1 MATITLNDQQVEVP
15 NGINLIEAAKLVGV
29 DIPHYCY
36 HPGLSIAGN
45 CRMCL
50 VEVEGARGLQIGCNT
65 MVRDGMVARTNTQ
78 LIEDTRRGV
87 MEFLLLNHPIDCP
100 VCDQA
105 GECRLQD
112 YYMEYGQYDH
122 RSKERKVHKDKVV
135 DVGPQVMLDQE
146 RCILCSRCVRF
157 CDEISKTSELTIMN
171 RGDHSCITTFPG
183 IQLDNPYS
191 MNVVDVC
198 PVGALTSKD
207 FRFKM
212 RVWWLETAKSVCTG
226 CSKGCNTFMEAKD
239 GTVYRYRPRYNGDV
253 NDWWMC
259 DSGRLS
265 YKAINENRLKTPL
278 VAGVET
284 TKAQALQGARERI
297 QFAIKEFGAGSVA
310 AVASPHASLEDNAA
324 LKRFMAEV
332 VGSDQIYAFSTQPT
346 GDSDGFLIEADKT
359 PNQAS
364 FEVLHLSKGLDA
376 LQADLTAGAI
386 KVLIVAR
393 QDIVGQLP
401 AEVAA
406 AVKAV
411 PNLIVMGTHKDAT
424 ADAAT
429 VFLPATTHAES
440 YGSFVNSAKW
450 VQKFMSVVDPA
461 DDMATVWEWLTALAT
476 PIKAGWGYGDV
487 EAVWAVLREEIPAL
501 AGLGYYKLPETGVSL
516 QPEMAVAQ

>member
-100 VCDQA
+100 ICDQA

-122 RSKERKVHKDKVV
+122 RSQEKKVHKDKVV
-135 DVGPQVMLDQE
+135 DVGPRVVLDQE

-157 CDEISKTSELTIMN
+157 CEEISKTSELTIIN
-171 RGDHSCITTFPG
+171 RGDHSAITTFPG
-183 IQLDNPYS
+183 IPLDNPYS

-212 RVWWLETAKSVCTG
+212 RVWWLQTAKSVCTG
-226 CSKGCNTFMEAKD
+226 CSKGCNTFLEAKD
-239 GTVYRYRPRYNGDV
+239 GTAYRYRPRFNDDV

-259 DSGRLS
+259 DAGRLS
-265 YKAINENRLKTPL
+265 YKGINDNRLKTPF
-278 VAGVET
+278 VAGVAT
-284 TKAQALQGARERI
+284 TRTLALQGARERL
-297 QFAIKEFGAGSVA
+297 QAAIKDFGPGSIA
-310 AVASPHASLEDNAA
+310 AIASPHASLEENAA

-332 VGSDQIYAFSTQPT
+332 VGSDKVYAFSTQPA
-346 GDSDGFLIEADKT
+346 GDADDFLIEADKT
-359 PNQAS
+359 PNRAS
-364 FEVLHLSKGLDA
+364 FEVLNLGKGLDA
-376 LQADLTAGAI
+376 FQADLATGGI
-386 KVLIVAR
+386 QFLIVSR
-393 QDIVGQLP
+393 QDLVAQLP
-401 AEVAA
+401 AETVAA
-406 AVKAV
+406 IRAV
-411 PNLIVMGTHKDAT
+411 PSLIVFGTHKDDT
-424 ADAAT
+424 AAAAT
-429 VFLPATTHAES
+429 VFLPAATHAES
-440 YGSFVNSAKW
+440 YGSFVNSAKR
-450 VQKFMSVVDPA
+450 VQKFAAVIDPS
-461 DDMATVWEWLTALAT
+461 DDMAPVWDWLTAIAT

-487 EAVWAVLREEIPAL
+487 ESVWAVLREEIPAL

-516 QPEMAVAQ
+516 QPEVAVAQ